1 MIKAMELTNFK
12 CFHRQQ
18 IAFRPLTLLTGVNSA
33 GKSTVIQALLLLRQN
48 LALYRGGAE
57 WCGLSKLSNAYEEKS
72 LQLAGGL
79 VNLGLPEDILHSNA
93 DDDSF
98 EVRIEQDRANFW

>member
-1 MIKAMELTNFK
+1 MIKAMELRNFK

-48 LALYRGGAE
+48 LALYRGDAE

-72 LQLAGGL
+72 LQLVYL
-79 VNLGLPEDILHSNA
+79 RMYCTVMPMMILSR
-93 DDDSF
+93 S
-98 EVRIEQDRANFW
+98 ESSRIEQIFL